1 MIEIAAGI
9 AVDENDI
16 QYDFVRASGPGGQN
30 VNKVSSAVVLR
41 YDTSQL
47 ALPQHVSQRLTHLA
61 GGRLTEDGILII
73 KGQQF
78 RTQERNRQ
86 DVLERFID
94 LLRQAFVAPKPRIK
108 TKPTRASQVR
118 TLEEKRHRSQVK
130 QNRRMGSQHDD

>member
-16 QYDFVRASGPGGQN
+16 QYDFVLASGPGGQN

-61 GGRLTEDGILII
+61 GSRLTEDGILII

-94 LLRQAFVAPKPRIK
+94 LMRQAFVAPKPRIQ
-108 TKPTRASQVR
+108 TRPTRASQVR